1 MSTAP
6 RNSET
11 HGGDD
16 VGVYASGPFSHLFI
30 GAYEQSNIPV
40 AMAYAAKIGPYVND
54 SDETCS
60 GGNILKLPMVVMVVA
75 LLMRFMF

>member
-16 VGVYASGPFSHLFI
+16 VGVYASGPWSHLFI

-40 AMAYAAKIGPYVND
+40 AMAYAAKIGPYVED
-54 SDETCS
+54 TEATCGAS
-60 GGNILKLPMVVMVVA
+60 ALKLPIVVMIGV
-75 LLMRFMF
+75 LSMRFLF